1 MTVATTRNIW
11 ATNQS
16 FVVKVVI
23 VQAMFRAIGVL
34 LILWYLSSLFSQS
47 FLALDSALTASFQ
60 AVESA
65 AVQSQKQFEK

>member
-1 MTVATTRNIW
+1 
-11 ATNQS
+11 
-16 FVVKVVI
+16 
-23 VQAMFRAIGVL
+23 MFRAIGVL